1 MAAKHWV
8 CMVLACLLGSGCR
21 VLHDVDRT
29 VHVEPSHFNFFGE
42 ENSTKR
48 RYRKMARYT
57 LARHGAEACQSQDYA
72 DGFEDG
78 YVDYLFAGGN
88 GQPPPLPPRK
98 YWGRRYQSEW
108 GRRAALDWFAG
119 FRDGAADAKS
129 SGYREL
135 VTVPSS
141 RQLKMSAEAPFDSS
155 LQPLQGPAEDLYG
168 IPQAPSAAEMPELIP
183 YPADL

>member
-1 MAAKHWV
+1 MAVKCWGYVVLV
-8 CMVLACLLGSGCR
+8 CLFGSGCR
-21 VLHDVDRT
+21 VIHDVDRT
-29 VHVEPSHFNFFGE
+29 VLVEPSQFNFFGE

-57 LARHGAEACQSQDYA
+57 LTRTREGGGACLSQDYA
-72 DGFEDG
+72 GGFEDG

-88 GQPPPLPPRK
+88 GQPPPLPPRR

-119 FRDGAADAKS
+119 FRDGAAEAKS

-141 RQLKMSAEAPFDSS
+141 RQSAMNAGPPIDARMEPMPAPAD
-155 LQPLQGPAEDLYG
+155 DLYD
-168 IPQAPSAAEMPELIP
+168 IPPAPAAAGTPEWQESR
-183 YPADL
+183 